1 MRKHRMNYKKA
12 ATAVL
17 AGMMLSMA
25 VVGSVFAATS
35 KPAGPGTAAIKKAE
49 EEAKKLQDTPGY
61 WVESGDS
68 WYFYNP
74 DGTPCS
80 GWIKYKQKHYCI
92 DSNGRMYAN
101 TITPD
106 GYFVDASG
114 EWYQRKTTILTQE
127 FTAPDKFP
135 EPYASWGNLDQL
147 AKLRNQIR
155 AVFKERRLKVSSNA
169 IEYVVDSNNKER
181 VLMGLYKLNETGS
194 FRLDL
199 GISLD
204 ASSVEMDEPETFDYQ
219 VFHAMMY
226 EMTSAP
232 DHLEKAIYSSWE
244 ESNSWN
250 IGRDYWVWIGD
261 SWVQYGAS
269 AGYGQYHIYP
279 VQP

>member
-1 MRKHRMNYKKA
+1 MRNNKWNYKKLTA
-12 ATAVL
+12 AVL
-17 AGMMLSMA
+17 AGAMLSLA
-25 VVGSVFAATS
+25 TVSSAFAANGNI
-35 KPAGPGTAAIKKAE
+35 GPGTEAAKRAE

-61 WVESGDS
+61 WVQNGDS

-74 DGTPCS
+74 DGSPCS
-80 GWIKYKQKHYCI
+80 GWIKYKQKHYCL
-92 DSNGRMYAN
+92 DSNGLMYAN

-106 GYFVDASG
+106 GYFVDAGG
-114 EWYQRKTTILTQE
+114 EWYERKTEILSQE

-135 EPYASWGNLDQL
+135 EAFASWENVEQL

-169 IEYVVDSNNKER
+169 IEYVVDSNNKEQ
-181 VLMGLYKLNETGS
+181 VLMGVYKLNETGS
-194 FRLDL
+194 IRMDI

-204 ASSVEMDEPETFDYQ
+204 ASSVETDEPETYDYM
-219 VFHAMMY
+219 VFRAMMY
-226 EMTSAP
+226 EITSAP

-261 SWVQYGAS
+261 SWVRYGAS
-269 AGYGQYHIYP
+269 SGYGQYELYP
-279 VQP
+279 VEP

>member
-1 MRKHRMNYKKA
+1 MRKHKMNYKKLA
-12 ATAVL
+12 AAVL
-17 AGMMLSMA
+17 AGAMLSLA
-25 VVGSVFAATS
+25 AAGSAFAATGGG
-35 KPAGPGTAAIKKAE
+35 PATAAAKKAE
-49 EEAKKLQDTPGY
+49 AEAQKVQDTPGY
-61 WVESGDS
+61 WEINDGS

-80 GWIKYKQKHYCI
+80 GWILYKEKHYCM
-92 DSNGRMYAN
+92 DANGRMYAN

-106 GYFVDASG
+106 GYFVDADG

-127 FTAPDKFP
+127 YTAPDKFP
-135 EPYASWGNLDQL
+135 EPYSSWKNAEQL
-147 AKLRNQIR
+147 SKLRNQIR

-169 IEYVVDSNNKER
+169 IEYVVDSENQER
-181 VLMGLYKLNETGS
+181 VLMGVYKLNETGS
-194 FRLDL
+194 IRMDI

-204 ASSVEMDEPETFDYQ
+204 ASSVEPDEPETYDYM

-226 EMTSAP
+226 EITSAP

-261 SWVQYGAS
+261 SWVRYGAS
-269 AGYGQYHIYP
+269 AGYGQYEIYP
-279 VQP
+279 VKP